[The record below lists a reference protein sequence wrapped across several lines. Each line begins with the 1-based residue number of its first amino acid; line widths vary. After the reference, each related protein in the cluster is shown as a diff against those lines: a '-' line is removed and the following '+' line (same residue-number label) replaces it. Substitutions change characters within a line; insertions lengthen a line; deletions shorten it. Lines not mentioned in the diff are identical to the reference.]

1 MILDIFP
8 SQFFQ
13 LQSPLT
19 LILPLLI
26 LTLVGL
32 DMIRLCLHFIQKPEI
47 PSVMYLRS
55 IGEILM
61 RL

>member
-13 LQSPLT
+13 LQCPVT
-19 LILPLLI
+19 LIRPLLI
-26 LTLVGL
+26 LTFVGL
-32 DMIRLCLHFIQKPEI
+32 DMIRLYLHFIQKPEI
-47 PSVMYLRS
+47 PSVMSLRS

-61 RL
+61 PL

>member
-1 MILDIFP
+1 MILEIFP

-13 LQSPLT
+13 LQCPVT
-19 LILPLLI
+19 LIRPLLI

-32 DMIRLCLHFIQKPEI
+32 DMIRLYLHFIQKPEI
-47 PSVMYLRS
+47 PSVMYLRC

>member
-13 LQSPLT
+13 LQCPVT

-47 PSVMYLRS
+47 PSVMNLRP
-55 IGEILM
+55 IREILM

>member
-8 SQFFQ
+8 SQFVQ
-13 LQSPLT
+13 LQCPVT

-32 DMIRLCLHFIQKPEI
+32 DMILLCLHFIQKPEI
-47 PSVMYLRS
+47 PSVMCLRS